1 VHALTG
7 NGITV
12 LGVVANRSRRRMP
25 KSYSAYYGS
34 GASARRR
41 TVAAARDAEAPA
53 PADETVFDDE
63 TAFDDEDGFANLVG
77 GNGRRHDDRAG
88 DRTGDRT
95 GDQGGSRDDQADPD
109 NDDELEDWP
118 GFEQA
123 DDEPERS
130 GRSGRRRDSA
140 EGKKV

>member
-41 TVAAARDAEAPA
+41 TVVAARSSEVPVAA
-53 PADETVFDDE
+53 DDE

-77 GNGRRHDDRAG
+77 GNGGQRDDRAG
-88 DRTGDRT
+88 DRTGDRA
-95 GDQGGSRDDQADPD
+95 GDQSGSRDDQADLAD
-109 NDDELEDWP
+109 DDELEDWP

-123 DDEPERS
+123 DDQPARS
-130 GRSGRRRDSA
+130 GRSGRGRDSA
-140 EGKKV
+140 EGEKV